1 MSGVG
6 FGWKR
11 KACEL
16 KGGPATAEK
25 AFKPEE
31 QSEEVEDPDFDWVAL
46 TKKKKVDALEDGK
59 ARFERLKVEGSC
71 LAEEGRFWEALGRW
85 QAALELEPNNARVW
99 EMRAQALVALHEW
112 EGAVEAAEKAT
123 AFENTWWVGY
133 QTLGRAHLG
142 LGHLEAARTC
152 FQKALHLNPEE
163 GELWTEDLAWVQA
176 LIAHQLKEKE
186 DGEEVERE
194 EGENGVL
201 VKKRVTAEELLDCSK
216 SSTPASSKERGTQ
229 SPESNC

>member
-16 KGGPATAEK
+16 KGAPAPPEK

-85 QAALELEPNNARVW
+85 QEALELQPDNARVW

-112 EGAVEAAEKAT
+112 DGAVEAGEKAT

-152 FQKALHLNPEE
+152 FQKAVHLNPEE
-163 GELWTEDLAWVQA
+163 EELWTEDLAWVQA
-176 LIAHQLKEKE
+176 LIAHRHKEKE

-194 EGENGVL
+194 EGEEGVL
-201 VKKRVTAEELLDCSK
+201 VKKRVTAEELLLCQKSPISTSSTTEEPSK
-216 SSTPASSKERGTQ
+216 SSS
-229 SPESNC
+229 

>member
-1 MSGVG
+1 MSSVG

-16 KGGPATAEK
+16 KGAPAPPEK

-85 QAALELEPNNARVW
+85 QEALELQPNNARVW

-112 EGAVEAAEKAT
+112 DGAVEAAEKAT
-123 AFENTWWVGY
+123 SFENTWSVHHSIGLVWAILNQVGRLPNVG
-133 QTLGRAHLG
+133 QGLSWPRSPGGCTHL
-142 LGHLEAARTC
+142 
-152 FQKALHLNPEE
+152 FSE
-163 GELWTEDLAWVQA
+163 GGA
-176 LIAHQLKEKE
+176 
-186 DGEEVERE
+186 
-194 EGENGVL
+194 
-201 VKKRVTAEELLDCSK
+201 
-216 SSTPASSKERGTQ
+216 P
-229 SPESNC
+229 